1 MRSTFA
7 IRWDGSKYS
16 GVRTGI
22 WWTKPSLPTA
32 PVQFNVRCVW
42 TTCSSPE
49 PWLSILCRIAFRI
62 YTISYSLWCSHPL
75 TCYLSITL
83 FGERKKNYTP
93 TLGTIWAVYLVPS
106 LNTVWLKWLGSLS
119 HIGGHPL
126 ESRPNLTARRT
137 AENNSRCSFRK
148 VICVIVASVSK
159 ELTEQAYEIRTSGDL
174 YLKQVWHIY

>member
-1 MRSTFA
+1 MLSSQNPLGQPHRSD
-7 IRWDGSKYS
+7 I
-16 GVRTGI
+16 
-22 WWTKPSLPTA
+22 P
-32 PVQFNVRCVW
+32 CVW

-49 PWLSILCRIAFRI
+49 PWLSILCRIAFLI
-62 YTISYSLWCSHPL
+62 YTISYPVWCSHPL

-93 TLGTIWAVYLVPS
+93 THGTIWAVHLVPF
-106 LNTVWLKWLGSLS
+106 LNTVWLEWLGCLS

-148 VICVIVASVSK
+148 VICVILASVSK
-159 ELTEQAYEIRTSGDL
+159 ELAEQAYESRTSGDL